1 MTALADRSLSLRISV
16 TRQCQLRCSYC
27 MPHGGIEPHRS
38 EDTLNYEEIRTFVE
52 GLRRYFD
59 LEKVRITGGEP
70 LLRRDIDRLIAMI
83 SRLGIPDIAMTT
95 NGQLLAGQAPALR
108 GSGLSRVNISLDSLD
123 SERFRHL
130 TRGGVLSL
138 TLSGIEA
145 ALGCDL
151 KPVKL
156 NMVVM
161 RGINDSEVV
170 DMLSFAMERGCQMRF
185 LELMPIGNAR
195 NRFDRLFVS
204 SGEVRANLEKVFAVE
219 PLTPVAG
226 ITSKDCIV
234 RDRSGRTAIVGFI
247 SPYSSP
253 FCQDCRRL
261 RLTADGYLMGC
272 LAQENKI
279 NIRSLLD
286 LHNMQARGGLK
297 RAVESALTQKR
308 NGHAFENQQPMV
320 SVGG

>member
-1 MTALADRSLSLRISV
+1 
-16 TRQCQLRCSYC
+16 